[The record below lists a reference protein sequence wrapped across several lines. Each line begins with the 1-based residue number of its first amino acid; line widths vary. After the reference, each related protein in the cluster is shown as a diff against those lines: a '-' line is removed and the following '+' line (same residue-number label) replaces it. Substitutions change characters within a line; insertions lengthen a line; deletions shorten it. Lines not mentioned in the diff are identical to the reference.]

1 MFFVCCSC
9 IVNKCTT
16 IALHVSFT
24 IAPYHNLLFCLT
36 DLRIRELE
44 RKVKCQQEE
53 IWLMEDNSNESEI
66 LRSINEKLTF
76 DVSK

>member
-1 MFFVCCSC
+1 MLINERPLLC
-9 IVNKCTT
+9 IFHLLMHHIT
-16 IALHVSFT
+16 I
-24 IAPYHNLLFCLT
+24 YCLT